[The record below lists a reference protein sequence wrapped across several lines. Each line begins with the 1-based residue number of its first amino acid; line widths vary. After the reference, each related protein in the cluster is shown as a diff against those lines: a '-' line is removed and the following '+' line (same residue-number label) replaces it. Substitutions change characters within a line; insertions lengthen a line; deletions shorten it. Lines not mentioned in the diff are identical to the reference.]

1 MSIDLPTP
9 IGLKLLNGLLGGH
22 GPGGHGNGP
31 NGIGNPDGEAE
42 NRADQARQSALQNE
56 RVGEAGN
63 EHGRWQT
70 GGPGEAQRGNGPH
83 HDGHGP
89 QGPGN
94 NGNGVGHGYGVGH
107 GHGRGDVGN
116 LPNPG
121 QVLSSALGRADAT
134 VQNLL
139 GQNEGPPG
147 LLAKTGE
154 LANNVL
160 NQTSNAL
167 HQAGQLPPGLA
178 AKALEATP
186 LANAATAAGALLAQA
201 TAQALNAPG
210 AQALAARNALHDA
223 ASAPLAPARDTPATL
238 QSTNATQLS
247 NTVPGAARA
256 ADSALIQG
264 RQDVLPLRADQAALA
279 RTPTALP
286 AGSPPP
292 AAPMVAPEPARIL
305 PFAAPPPAVPP
316 SQSPALVEGRP
327 NLVGGN
333 GSGGGDGSVGA
344 AQKAE
349 MTQQTPPGHTGAAP
363 VRGFRPEEEDGESLA
378 KRMIQAVAVWL
389 GLAPAAAQ
397 TDPAEQEVEEPAP
410 QAADDRWLRLQW
422 LFWALAV
429 AGYGCL
435 AIAVI
440 VFIPG
445 GAGFLDETRNPIVR
459 PALVVGLGCSIA
471 AWWLARKIARSR

>member
-9 IGLKLLNGLLGGH
+9 IGLKLLSGLLGNNGA
-22 GPGGHGNGP
+22 GGHGGP
-31 NGIGNPDGEAE
+31 NGIGNVDGDGD

-56 RVGEAGN
+56 RAGDASN
-63 EHGRWQT
+63 EQGRWQT

-89 QGPGN
+89 QGPN
-94 NGNGVGHGYGVGH
+94 NGNNVGQGHGVGH
-107 GHGRGDVGN
+107 GHGHGEIGN

-134 VQNLL
+134 VQSLL
-139 GQNEGPPG
+139 GQNGAPPG

-160 NQTSNAL
+160 NQAGNVL
-167 HQAGQLPPGLA
+167 NQAGPLPPPNLA

-238 QSTNATQLS
+238 QSTHATQLS

-256 ADSALIQG
+256 ADSALLQG
-264 RQDVLPLRADQAALA
+264 RQDLLPLRADQAPLA
-279 RTPTALP
+279 RTATALP

-305 PFAAPPPAVPP
+305 PFAAPPPAVPA

-327 NLVGGN
+327 NLVGGH
-333 GSGGGDGSVGA
+333 GSGGDGSVGA
-344 AQKAE
+344 AQKAD
-349 MTQQTPPGHTGAAP
+349 MAQQTPPGHTGAAP
-363 VRGFRPEEEDGESLA
+363 ARAFRPEEEDGESLA

-397 TDPAEQEVEEPAP
+397 SDPAEQEAETAAQV
-410 QAADDRWLRLQW
+410 ADDRWLRLQW

-459 PALVVGLGCSIA
+459 PALMVGLGCSIA